1 MFLDR
6 ARLRVK
12 AGDGGKGSISFR
24 REAHVPRG
32 GPDGGDGGRGGSV
45 VLRADPQVTTLSDF
59 RSQKVLKAPSGGG
72 GAGENRTGRSAKDL
86 VIAVPLGTL
95 VTDASTNAAIADL
108 VAAGQE
114 LLLARGGMGGRGNAR
129 FTSSTR
135 RAPRIAEDGQPG
147 EEREVALEL
156 KLIADVGL
164 VGLPNAGKSS
174 LLAALT
180 RAHPKIA
187 AYPFTTLSPNLGVLR
202 SQGGEAASS
211 SRGGS
216 APSRPPEERELV
228 IADIPGLIEGA
239 HLGAGLGEEFLRH
252 VERTRLLVH
261 VIDAAREDPVADMA
275 TVTAEL
281 SAYGQGL
288 EDRPLLVALNK
299 IDLPEARER
308 VDDLAKRVGA
318 PAFAISAATGE
329 GVPAL
334 IDGIFEACP
343 PRPIEIVVEAERR
356 IEFKRTAKDWHVEK
370 EDGAYRVV
378 GDRVERLASGID
390 WNSPDATAYFQ
401 EFLNRSGI
409 ERALRAEG
417 AKDGD
422 MVRVGKIE
430 LEWQESGGR

>member
-45 VLRADPQVTTLSDF
+45 ILRADPQVTTLSDF
-59 RSQKVLKAPSGGG
+59 RSQKVMKAPSGGG
-72 GAGENRTGRSAKDL
+72 GAGENRTGKSAQDL
-86 VIAVPLGTL
+86 VIKIPLGT
-95 VTDASTNAAIADL
+95 VITDAGTGAAVADL

-147 EEREVALEL
+147 EEREVDLEL
-156 KLIADVGL
+156 KLIADIGL

-202 SQGGEAASS
+202 NED
-211 SRGGS
+211 
-216 APSRPPEERELV
+216 RELV

-239 HLGAGLGEEFLRH
+239 SGGAGLGEEFLRH

-261 VIDAAREDPVADMA
+261 VLDASLDDPVADMA
-275 TVTAEL
+275 TVTTEL
-281 SAYGQGL
+281 SAYGKGL

-299 IDLPEARER
+299 IDLPEARSR
-308 VDDLAKRVGA
+308 VAELGKKVGA

-329 GVPAL
+329 GVPELARAV
-334 IDGIFEACP
+334 FEACP
-343 PRPIEIVVEAERR
+343 PRPVEIPLEPERR

-370 EDGAYRVV
+370 EEGAYRVV

-401 EFLNRSGI
+401 EFLVRSGI
-409 ERALRAEG
+409 ERALRKEG

>member
-45 VLRADPQVTTLSDF
+45 VLRADPQVTTLSEF
-59 RSQKVLKAPSGGG
+59 RSRKVLKAPSGGG
-72 GAGENRTGRSAKDL
+72 GAGENRTGRSAHDL
-86 VIAVPLGTL
+86 VIGIPLGT
-95 VTDASTNAAIADL
+95 VITDAATGAAVTDL

-147 EEREVALEL
+147 EEREVDLEL

-187 AYPFTTLSPNLGVLR
+187 DYPFTTLSPNLGVLR
-202 SQGGEAASS
+202 TD
-211 SRGGS
+211 
-216 APSRPPEERELV
+216 ERELV

-239 HLGAGLGEEFLRH
+239 HQGAGLGEEFLRH

-261 VIDAAREDPVADMA
+261 VIDAAREDPLADMA

-281 SAYGQGL
+281 SAYGKGL
-288 EDRPLLVALNK
+288 EGRPLLVALNK
-299 IDLPEARER
+299 VDLPEARAR
-308 VDDLAKRVGA
+308 VAELAGKVGA

-329 GVPAL
+329 GVPEL
-334 IDGIFEACP
+334 IRAIFLACA
-343 PRPIEIVVEAERR
+343 PRPIEVALEPERR

-370 EDGAYRVV
+370 EDGAYRLV

-390 WNSPDATAYFQ
+390 WDSPDAAAYFQ
-401 EFLNRSGI
+401 EFLVRTGI
-409 ERALRAEG
+409 ERALRAQG

-430 LEWQESGGR
+430 LEWQERGGR

>member
-1 MFLDR
+1 VFLDR

-72 GAGENRTGRSAKDL
+72 GAGENRTGRSSKDL

-95 VTDASTNAAIADL
+95 VTDAATGTPVADL

-114 LLLARGGMGGRGNAR
+114 LLVARGGMGGRGNAR
-129 FTSSTR
+129 FTNSVR

-147 EEREVALEL
+147 EEREVDLEL

-187 AYPFTTLSPNLGVLR
+187 DYPFTTLSPNLGVLR
-202 SQGGEAASS
+202 TD
-211 SRGGS
+211 
-216 APSRPPEERELV
+216 ERELV

-239 HLGAGLGEEFLRH
+239 HEGAGLGEEFLRH
-252 VERTRLLVH
+252 VERTRLLAH
-261 VIDAAREDPVADMA
+261 VIDAAREDPLADMA

-281 SAYGQGL
+281 SAYGKDL
-288 EDRPLLVALNK
+288 EKRPLLVALNK

-308 VDDLAKRVGA
+308 VEELAGKVGA

-334 IDGIFEACP
+334 TRAIFAACP
-343 PRPIEIVVEAERR
+343 PRPVEVVVEPERR
-356 IEFKRTAKDWHVEK
+356 IEFKRTAKDWHVEQ
-370 EDGAYRVV
+370 EDGAFRLV

-390 WNSPDATAYFQ
+390 WDSPDAAAYFQ
-401 EFLNRSGI
+401 EFLVRSGI
-409 ERALRAEG
+409 ERALRAQG

-422 MVRVGKIE
+422 MVRVGKVE
-430 LEWQESGGR
+430 LEWQERGGR

>member
-95 VTDASTNAAIADL
+95 VTDASTGAAIADL

-202 SQGGEAASS
+202 TD
-211 SRGGS
+211 
-216 APSRPPEERELV
+216 ERELV

-308 VDDLAKRVGA
+308 VNDLAKRVGA

-334 IDGIFEACP
+334 IEGIFEACP
-343 PRPIEIVVEAERR
+343 PRPIEVVVEAERR

-401 EFLNRSGI
+401 EFLVRSGI

>member
-1 MFLDR
+1 SLGAVFLDR

-12 AGDGGKGSISFR
+12 AGDGGKGAISFR

-45 VLRADPQVTTLSDF
+45 VLRADPQVTTLSEF
-59 RSQKVLKAPSGGG
+59 RSRKVLRAPSGGG
-72 GAGENRTGRSAKDL
+72 GAGENRTGRSAQDL
-86 VIAVPLGTL
+86 VIPVPLGTL
-95 VTDASTNAAIADL
+95 ITDAATGARIADL

-114 LLLARGGMGGRGNAR
+114 LLLARGGIGGRGNAR

-147 EEREVALEL
+147 EEREVGLEL

-187 AYPFTTLSPNLGVLR
+187 DYPFTTLSPNLGLLR
-202 SQGGEAASS
+202 ADD
-211 SRGGS
+211 RD
-216 APSRPPEERELV
+216 LV

-239 HLGAGLGEEFLRH
+239 HHGAGLGEEFLRH

-261 VIDAAREDPVADMA
+261 VLDAAREDPLADMA

-281 SAYGQGL
+281 SAYGGGL
-288 EDRPLLVALNK
+288 EGRPLLVALNK
-299 IDLPEARER
+299 IDLPDARR
-308 VDDLAKRVGA
+308 RTADLAARVGA
-318 PAFAISAATGE
+318 PALAISAATGE
-329 GVPAL
+329 GVPELARTL
-334 IDGIFEACP
+334 FRMCP
-343 PRPIEIVVEAERR
+343 PRAVEEVVEAERR
-356 IEFKRTAKDWHVEK
+356 IEFARTAKDWHVVK
-370 EDGAYRVV
+370 EDAAFRVV

-390 WNSPDATAYFQ
+390 WDSPDAAAYFQ
-401 EFLNRSGI
+401 EFLVRTGI
-409 ERALRAEG
+409 ERALRAQG
-417 AKDGD
+417 ARDGD
-422 MVRVGKIE
+422 MVRVGKVE
-430 LEWQESGGR
+430 LEWQERGGR